1 MTGLNDKKGKCMTNI
16 EASRLEDFKKILT
29 YHIVAKIRYLF
40 KDNFKLYYE
49 APVLWAKWKNK
60 KVQYDKKIYKL
71 VVMFN
76 HTSLSAHQVQSI
88 FGKDESGKWIS
99 YGSILSNDSSIKTF
113 RHGTICMSGR
123 RFHMKTRYQLPFSV
137 IEDIFKDPS
146 LVKKV
151 CDAGS
156 DYYTPR
162 QRRLIFTQINNT
174 KNGYHYKTKQEIYDE
189 MTDDQLVDGLFED
202 TTIDWSK

>member
-1 MTGLNDKKGKCMTNI
+1 MTNI

-71 VVMFN
+71 IVMFN
-76 HTSLSAHQVQSI
+76 QTSLSAHQVKSI

-99 YGSILSNDSSIKTF
+99 YVSILSNDSSIKKF
-113 RHGTICMSGR
+113 NSGTICMSGR
-123 RFHMKTRYQLPFSV
+123 RFQIKTRYQLPLSV
-137 IEDIFKDPS
+137 IEDIFKDLE

-151 CDAGS
+151 CDAES

-162 QRRLIFTQINNT
+162 QRRLIFTQINK
-174 KNGYHYKTKQEIYDE
+174 KNVHHNKAKQEICDNKAKQEICDE
-189 MTDDQLVDGLFED
+189 MTDDQLVDELFND
-202 TTIDWSK
+202 PTIDWSK

>member
-1 MTGLNDKKGKCMTNI
+1 MTNI

-60 KVQYDKKIYKL
+60 KVQYDKKIYEQI
-71 VVMFN
+71 VMFN
-76 HTSLSAHQVQSI
+76 QTSLSAHQVQSI

-99 YGSILSNDSSIKTF
+99 YVSILSNDSSIKKF
-113 RHGTICMSGR
+113 NSGTICMFGR
-123 RFHMKTRYQLPFSV
+123 RFQIKTRYQLPLSV
-137 IEDIFKDPS
+137 IEDIFKDLE

-151 CDAGS
+151 CDAES

-162 QRRLIFTQINNT
+162 QRRLIFTQINK
-174 KNGYHYKTKQEIYDE
+174 KNVHHNKAKQEICDNKAKQEICDE
-189 MTDDQLVDGLFED
+189 MTDEQLVDRLFED
-202 TTIDWSK
+202 TAIDWSK